1 MKKYSFFKMICCLV
15 LSAFTVFA
23 ENTESV
29 LQNTPTVVERGMQY
43 RVWQTISSSID
54 SAGRINYSTNSF
66 TELCSGICYEEDEL
80 ENLYGMV
87 EMHLYDTEG
96 NELEASTWQQG
107 RWRAGT

>member
-29 LQNTPTVVERGMQY
+29 LQNAPTVVERGMQY

-80 ENLYGMV
+80 
-87 EMHLYDTEG
+87 
-96 NELEASTWQQG
+96 
-107 RWRAGT
+107 